1 MDVATIEAFEQYVI
15 DRVREK
21 RTELGITQRE
31 LADMLE
37 MSKGFI
43 SSIESP
49 RQRAKYNL
57 AHLVQLAE
65 IFKCSPREFLPEQW
79 PLT

>member
-1 MDVATIEAFEQYVI
+1 MDATTIEAFEQYVI
-15 DRVREK
+15 DRVRDMRVK
-21 RTELGITQRE
+21 RGITQRD

-49 RQRAKYNL
+49 RQRAKYSL
-57 AHLVQLAE
+57 GHIAQLAE
-65 IFKCSPREFLPEQW
+65 IFKCSPRELLPEHW
-79 PLT
+79 P